1 MNDIIQLTILY
12 IQTTKSQLF
21 KMKISTIL
29 SALIIIIL
37 LAGCGIA
44 AKKEQKASP
53 FKKGSFGYDLQ
64 FLRSKDSV
72 IILKNG
78 DAQVIVSPK
87 YQGKIFTST
96 ARGLTGSSSGWINYK
111 AMNTDS
117 VAHHINAYGGEDRM
131 WLGPEGGQFSIF
143 FKPGDKMVFD
153 NWQTPSGL
161 DSEPWNLVSH
171 DLSTVLMTKDLQLQ
185 NFSGTKFN
193 VSLRRQVKLLS
204 ATELTGCLGISP
216 DSTVKWV
223 GFESANTLTNS
234 GTEKWTREKG
244 TINIWM
250 LAMLTPSE
258 TGVVAIPYIQ
268 GDEKELGK
276 VATTNYFGEIPA
288 DRIKISDGT
297 LYFKVDGK
305 HRSKLGLA
313 DKRAKT
319 YAGSYD
325 PSRQMLTILQF
336 TRPSTNSGYI
346 NQLWEIQKEPFK
358 GDVIN
363 SYNDGPL
370 ANGSQMGPFYEI
382 ESSSPAAFLAPGES
396 ISHAQRIFHF
406 VGDEAK
412 LTLIANKVLGVSI
425 EQIKSA
431 FRK

>member
-1 MNDIIQLTILY
+1 
-12 IQTTKSQLF
+12 
-21 KMKISTIL
+21 MKISTIL
-29 SALIIIIL
+29 LGLVIIVL
-37 LAGCGIA
+37 MTGCSSA
-44 AKKEQKASP
+44 AKKEQKTQQ
-53 FKKGSFGYDLQ
+53 FEKGSFGYDLQ
-64 FLRSKDSV
+64 FLKSKDSV
-72 IILKNG
+72 IVLKNG

-87 YQGKIFTST
+87 YQGKVFTST

-111 AMNTDS
+111 AMNNDS
-117 VAHHINAYGGEDRM
+117 LAPHINAYGGEDRM

-161 DSEPWNLVSH
+161 DSEPWKLVSY
-171 DLSTVLMTKDLQLQ
+171 DLLNVSMTKELQFQ

-193 VSLRRQVKLLS
+193 VSLNRRVKLLS
-204 ATELTGCLGISP
+204 LEDLSGSLGISP
-216 DSTVKWV
+216 DSTIKWV
-223 GFESANTLTNS
+223 GFESANSLTNA

-258 TGVVAIPYIQ
+258 SGVVVIPYQQ

-288 DRIKISDGT
+288 DRIKIGDGT

-305 HRSKLGLA
+305 HRSKLGLS

-319 YAGSYD
+319 FAGSYD
-325 PSRQMLTILQF
+325 TSRQMLTILQF
-336 TRPSTNSGYI
+336 TKPSTNTGYI

-370 ANGSQMGPFYEI
+370 ANGSQMGPFYEM

-396 ISHAQRIFHF
+396 LTHTQRIFHF
-406 VGDEAK
+406 VGTETQ
-412 LTLIANKVLGVSI
+412 LNLISGKILGVSI
-425 EQIKSA
+425 GQITSA
-431 FRK
+431 FGK